1 MSYSCH
7 SGNFSSRSFGGYLP
21 YSHSSCGSSYP
32 SNLVYV
38 TNLHHPSTCHLGTS
52 LYRGCQETFHRPSR
66 CHTSCV
72 VSRPC
77 QPSCHHPR
85 TSSHCSPCQRTY
97 ATSLGFGSNS
107 CHSPSYGSR
116 SCHSLGYGSRSSC
129 GFRPLSHRIH
139 GCPSL
144 GHVSRS
150 CHSLGYGSRSSCSLV
165 PSLGNSFPRKE
176 HLTCYLDTLW
186 TCHCLNGNK
195 NMPSALQAGQIFNSR
210 RYPQWSQCLILL
222 SMRTPY
228 TDSHRWL

>member
-72 VSRPC
+72 VSRAC
-77 QPSCHHPR
+77 QPFYHHPR
-85 TSSHCSPCQRTY
+85 TSTHCSPCQRTY
-97 ATSLGFGSNS
+97 ATSLGFGSSS

-129 GFRPLSHRIH
+129 
-139 GCPSL
+139 
-144 GHVSRS
+144 
-150 CHSLGYGSRSSCSLV
+150 SLGYGSSGCPTLGYGTGVYHPFHVASRSFQSSCYRPTYGST
-165 PSLGNSFPRKE
+165 F
-176 HLTCYLDTLW
+176 
-186 TCHCLNGNK
+186 
-195 NMPSALQAGQIFNSR
+195 
-210 RYPQWSQCLILL
+210 
-222 SMRTPY
+222 
-228 TDSHRWL
+228 